1 DRALQRLFDEEDRTV
16 ELVQRRPRADRL
28 HQAGEIVEALVL
40 LVAVERDRERPA
52 DLPQQPGNPLETSN
66 VGIGVATHLDLEIAN
81 AVMTQIVGQR
91 LWQTVADALSRIEVC
106 GVDRID

>member
-40 LVAVERDRERPA
+40 LVAVERDRELSA
-52 DLPQQPGNPLETSN
+52 DLPQQPGYLLQTRN
-66 VGIGVATHLDLEIAN
+66 VGIGVAAHLDLEIAN
-81 AVMTQIVGQR
+81 PIVVQIVGQR
-91 LWQTVADALSRIEVC
+91 LRQAIADALGRVEV
-106 GVDRID
+106 